1 MADLQRLGAEVREAR
16 ECRRLSLRALAATL
30 RLSPGYVSDIE
41 NGRRAPSHETL
52 DALAL
57 TLGCAAQRERWNALC
72 GRLPDD
78 IAEALFAHP
87 ERWDDVRKMLGREM
101 HIVRPSG
108 RVEVEP

>member
-16 ECRRLSLRALAATL
+16 ECRRLSLRALAAKL

-41 NGRRAPSHETL
+41 NGRRAPSQETL

-57 TLGCAAQRERWNALC
+57 TLGCTAQRERWNALC

-78 IAEALFAHP
+78 LTKALIAHP
-87 ERWDDVRKMLGREM
+87 ERWDAVRKMIGGER
-101 HIVRPSG
+101 
-108 RVEVEP
+108 